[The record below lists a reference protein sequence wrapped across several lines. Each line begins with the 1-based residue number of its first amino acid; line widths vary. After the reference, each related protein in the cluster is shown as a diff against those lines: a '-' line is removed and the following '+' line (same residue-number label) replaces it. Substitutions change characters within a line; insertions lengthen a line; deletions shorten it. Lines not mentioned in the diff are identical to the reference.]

1 MSAPAV
7 SPYEITVCRGM
18 QAETNCRFAM
28 KTAAGF
34 GERLEQAV
42 QQSGWPAFLRNAITG
57 PLLHH
62 HAFRI
67 ALAACPNGCSR
78 PHVADIGIIRACT
91 PLLDSEACSCCG
103 ICYKVC
109 PDRAITMERQGPV
122 IDHAKCMQCGMC
134 VAKCSE
140 RALSCHEDGYRIV
153 LGGKLGRHPRL
164 ATEIGGVH
172 GEQNVLAVV
181 TGCLEVYMREYRKG
195 LRFGVLVE
203 ELGERL
209 DEELAVLMGK

>member
-7 SPYEITVCRGM
+7 APYEITVCRGM
-18 QAETNCRFAM
+18 QAQTNCRFAM
-28 KTAAGF
+28 KAAEGF
-34 GERLEQAV
+34 AERLEQCV
-42 QQSGWPAFLRNAITG
+42 QQSGWPAFLRNTVTG

-91 PLLDSEACSCCG
+91 PVLDSEACSCCA

-122 IDHAKCMQCGMC
+122 IDHTKCMQCGMC

-172 GEQNVLAVV
+172 DEQAVLSVV
-181 TGCLEVYMREYRKG
+181 AGCLDIYMRDYRKG

-209 DEELAVLMGK
+209 DEELELLLGK